1 LNGTDLSEITDDTG
15 NADNTVTAGHD
26 WHRRRGR
33 GVMANAVRRCRFAM
47 LACAVCLTAAG
58 CVYRGGQSQTLDES
72 GTPVGV
78 TALSVSLPKL
88 VAPPPPPAGFSST
101 YQKMLTDR
109 QRLARQEALRDARMK
124 TSETNPK
131 DKVDSVSPNAA
142 ADVPKS
148 SVVGS

>member
-1 LNGTDLSEITDDTG
+1 MTI
-15 NADNTVTAGHD
+15 AG
-26 WHRRRGR
+26 RRSHF
-33 GVMANAVRRCRFAM
+33 AVY
-47 LACAVCLTAAG
+47 ACAGCLMAAG

-88 VAPPPPPAGFSST
+88 VAPAPPPAGFSST

-124 TSETNPK
+124 APETNPK
-131 DKVDSVSPNAA
+131 DKVDSATR
-142 ADVPKS
+142 
-148 SVVGS
+148 G